1 VRSRSKRFGIDEK
14 VFEQNDVHV
23 HCPTGIPKD
32 GNSAG
37 VTIATAILSA
47 ITRIPVHRE
56 VAMTGEVT
64 LRGRVLPI
72 GGLKEKVLA
81 AHRAGIKTVLFP
93 WGNRKD
99 VKEIPRKIRE
109 AVRLMPVK
117 HVDEILKVALVLEK
131 PEVLFGPAATG
142 APLPQPTVEPSTSV
156 S

>member
-1 VRSRSKRFGIDEK
+1 
-14 VFEQNDVHV
+14 
-23 HCPTGIPKD
+23 
-32 GNSAG
+32 G

-99 VKEIPRKIRE
+99 VKEIPRKIRD

-117 HVDEILKVALVLEK
+117 HVDEILKVALVMEK
-131 PEVLFGPAATG
+131 PEDFFGAQPA
-142 APLPQPTVEPSTSV
+142 LPAPTVEPSQSV